1 MLHRSGAS
9 VAPQRREAM
18 VPHRPGIEWRFVMT
32 NKTKL
37 TLAVALIAAFATPAL
52 AKDQANYGR
61 HQYRQGYVQ
70 APGLY
75 EGRNAGVYFGEP
87 NGGTSSDR
95 ESMIHAN

>member
-1 MLHRSGAS
+1 
-9 VAPQRREAM
+9 
-18 VPHRPGIEWRFVMT
+18 MT
-32 NKTKL
+32 NKAKL

-52 AKDQANYGR
+52 AKDQASYGR

-75 EGRNAGVYFGEP
+75 EGRNAGVYFGAP
-87 NGGTSSDR
+87 SWGAPSDR